1 MHSKSKIH
9 ADCFPIYFVH
19 LQIWVWE
26 VLVAALVLCFLSSS
40 VYWVLDV
47 ETIFYGPL
55 RTSTSYLHVCL
66 LLWLVLLTCSLKL
79 FEFLL
84 PESGMEHV
92 RVHPRFLHSNAT
104 SHKWAL
110 GGMVCLPMSY
120 ILESIHFSKFCWCMM
135 VLLTCQL
142 SPSCWT
148 TLLMKYA
155 WLKESIVLISS
166 FKFSCAHS
174 VVFLC
179 KVANGAT
186 FVNIDMLE
194 NKKDGTR
201 MLLVQGV
208 KLSHF
213 A

>member
-1 MHSKSKIH
+1 MPGAETIPMGYC
-9 ADCFPIYFVH
+9 ALVH
-19 LQIWVWE
+19 L
-26 VLVAALVLCFLSSS
+26 
-40 VYWVLDV
+40 
-47 ETIFYGPL
+47 IFIY
-55 RTSTSYLHVCL
+55 VCYFGCC
-66 LLWLVLLTCSLKL
+66 CSLAHWSCSAN
-79 FEFLL
+79 LL

-110 GGMVCLPMSY
+110 GGMVCSPWHV
-120 ILESIHFSKFCWCMM
+120 LEMHSKHPAVHFSKFFWCMM

-155 WLKESIVLISS
+155 WLKERTVLVSS
-166 FKFSCAHS
+166 FKSSCAHS

-179 KVANGAT
+179 KVSNGAT

-194 NKKDGTR
+194 NKKDGSR

-213 A
+213 K

>member
-1 MHSKSKIH
+1 M
-9 ADCFPIYFVH
+9 
-19 LQIWVWE
+19 LG
-26 VLVAALVLCFLSSS
+26 
-40 VYWVLDV
+40 V
-47 ETIFYGPL
+47 ETIVYGL
-55 RTSTSYLHVCL
+55 RSGASYLHVCL
-66 LLWLVLLTCSLKL
+66 LLWLLLFTCSLKL
-79 FEFLL
+79 FCEFLL
-84 PESGMEHV
+84 TESGMEHV

-110 GGMVCLPMSY
+110 GGMVYLPMSY
-120 ILESIHFSKFCWCMM
+120 ILEMHCKHPAIQFSKFCWCM
-135 VLLTCQL
+135 VFFTCQL

-155 WLKESIVLISS
+155 WLKESIVLVSS
-166 FKFSCAHS
+166 FKSPCAHS

-179 KVANGAT
+179 KVSNGAT

-208 KLSHF
+208 KLSQF